1 MGVTLYLVRHGEAAS
16 SWDEDPDPGLS
27 DRGAEQ
33 ARQAANSFSTLD
45 EPVRLLS
52 SPLKR
57 ACETA
62 QPLETQW
69 GQKADIVP
77 QISEI
82 PSRHVA
88 FSERRAWL
96 NDVMAGHWAD
106 QEDVLLNW
114 RAAIIDCLQQQK
126 ENAVLFTH
134 FMVIN
139 AVVGHVEGAD
149 KVLLFR
155 PDNASITRISLNK
168 GELSLIERG
177 REAITVIR

>member
-27 DRGAEQ
+27 DTGAEQ
-33 ARQAANSFSTLD
+33 ARQAADSLSKLD

-57 ACETA
+57 ARETA
-62 QPLETQW
+62 HPLEKRW
-69 GQKADIVP
+69 GQRADIVP
-77 QISEI
+77 HIAEI
-82 PSRHVA
+82 PSRHIA
-88 FSERRAWL
+88 FSDRRAWL
-96 NDVMAGHWAD
+96 TDVMSGHWAG

-114 RAAIIDCLQQQK
+114 RAGIIEYLRQQT

-139 AVVGHVEGAD
+139 AVVGHIEGAD

-155 PDNASITRISLNK
+155 PDNASITRISLDN
-168 GELSLIERG
+168 GQLSLIERG
-177 REAITVIR
+177 REAITVVR